1 MKEYFKYD
9 KGFVNI
15 DDENLYLTNSGN
27 WQEARNLEEK
37 SSKTIKANKF
47 RKNRISL
54 YFYIFLGLGILLT
67 LFQFSNGK
75 SVRLPLVFSG
85 LGFAAYRYMIRET
98 GNRYKIPLSKITAV
112 LNENNSIKINFLDEQ
127 GNETFEELFG
137 VELKGIGLLEDK
149 FRMNK

>member
-27 WQEARNLEEK
+27 WQEARNLQEK
-37 SSKTIKANKF
+37 SSKTIKDNNS

-54 YFYIFLGLGILLT
+54 YFYICLGLGVLCTFYQL
-67 LFQFSNGK
+67 SNGK

-98 GNRYKIPLSKITAV
+98 GNRYKIPLSKIITIS
-112 LNENNSIKINFLDEQ
+112 NENNFIRINFLDEQ
-127 GNETFEELFG
+127 GIETFEQLSD
-137 VELKGIGLLEDK
+137 VEIKGIGLLEDQ
-149 FRMNK
+149 FRMNN